1 MFCPQFR
8 LLTLELKV
16 SEFSIRKVVKICLGM
31 RSYKRKKIHFLSE
44 QVKEKRLL
52 RSEGEL
58 GRHAT
63 CGLENILLSDEK
75 IFTIHEVSII
85 VKMTE

>member
-1 MFCPQFR
+1 M
-8 LLTLELKV
+8 TLELKIC
-16 SEFSIRKVVKICLGM
+16 EFSIRKVVKICLGM
-31 RSYKRKKIHFLSE
+31 RGYKRKKIHFLSD

-63 CGLENILLSDEK
+63 SGL
-75 IFTIHEVSII
+75 
-85 VKMTE
+85 